1 MIVCTACGATPTKR
15 ARKCPAC
22 GVWGSLIGD
31 ARSARAKAGGP
42 VRSTAPVP
50 ARPARVVSGV
60 DQVDRVLGGGAV
72 AGSVVMISGRRG
84 SGKSTLVGQ
93 WCSGAADAGPVLI
106 ASGEEAEERIRQRLH
121 RTESTHPELFVS
133 ESDSWEEIQTQAER
147 LGAVA
152 VVVDSVQ
159 TLAIGDRRAG
169 SPSALADVSKHVP
182 QWARQSGAVV
192 WLIAQ
197 ETVAGEPAGG
207 TRLPH
212 AVDVE
217 LTFDGAH
224 LESVKNRHGQLE
236 RARLRMTAY
245 GLV

>member
-1 MIVCTACGATPTKR
+1 MIVCTACGATPRKR
-15 ARKCPAC
+15 SRKCPAC

-31 ARSARAKAGGP
+31 PRHARAAGGAP
-42 VRSTAPVP
+42 VCSTAPVP
-50 ARPARVVSGV
+50 ARPRRLLSGV

-84 SGKSTLVGQ
+84 KGKSTLVGQ
-93 WCSGAADAGPVLI
+93 WCSGAANTGPVLI
-106 ASGEEAEERIRQRLH
+106 ASGEEADERIRQRLN
-121 RTESTHPELFVS
+121 RTDSTHPDLYVS
-133 ESDSWEEIQTQAER
+133 ESDNWAQIQAQADR

-159 TLAIGDRRAG
+159 TLEIGDRRAG

-182 QWARQSGAVV
+182 QWARQSGVIV

-217 LTFDGAH
+217 LTFDGVN
-224 LESVKNRHGQLE
+224 LEAVKNRHGELQ
-236 RARLRMTAY
+236 RTRLRMTSR